1 MLSKVDG
8 VLVVHLFSSLCCLV
22 MDICWWRSCC
32 SPFKFSVLSCNGHM
46 LVAFLVF
53 TCLVLCVVLEWTYF
67 GCVLVVHRFSSLCC
81 LVMDICWRRSCCS
94 PFEFSVLSCYGHIL
108 VAFLLFTFLVLCV
121 VLSILYVFVLCI
133 VANVACVSGLST
145 LEATRYTKM

>member
-1 MLSKVDG
+1 
-8 VLVVHLFSSLCCLV
+8 
-22 MDICWWRSCC
+22 
-32 SPFKFSVLSCNGHM
+32 
-46 LVAFLVF
+46 VAFLLF

-67 GCVLVVHRFSSLCC
+67 GGVLVVHRFSSLCC

-94 PFEFSVLSCYGHIL
+94 PFEFSVLSCYRHIL